1 MENKLKGY
9 SFVALSGIL
18 FGVII
23 FGGQIFANIGLSL
36 FELSTLPYIFSLVF
50 LFPFIIQKKFW
61 VDKRNFL
68 ILLILGVVEVFCTI
82 FQFAG
87 LVFGASVAVV
97 VLLLYAQPLWTTI
110 ISYFFLKE
118 KINKWHIISCVLVIF
133 GVIFLVNPAELFSSK
148 SVLGVLAA
156 LLGGIFLSLWV
167 VLGSLS
173 SKQKINAIS
182 IKFYVGVISLVLL
195 FLSFPVF
202 SIFYPA
208 SNITSFSLSWPLWV
222 WVALALFNLF
232 IITFGHV
239 LYFTGSKFIPTVSS
253 GILLLLE
260 PVVGVIL
267 SVVFLSQPLTIPI
280 VLGGFLILFGN
291 FIIITR
297 T

>member
-9 SFVALSGIL
+9 SFVAFAGI
-18 FGVII
+18 FFRVII
-23 FGGQIFANIGLSL
+23 FGGQIFTNIGLSL

-61 VDKRNFL
+61 VNKKDFSVL
-68 ILLILGVVEVFCTI
+68 IIFGLIEVFATI

-87 LVFGASVAVV
+87 LILGASVAVV

-118 KINKWHIISCVLVIF
+118 KINKWHIISCILVLF
-133 GVIFLVNPAELFSSK
+133 GVLFLVNPLDLFNSK
-148 SVLGVLAA
+148 SFFGIIAA

-167 VLGSLS
+167 VFGSIS
-173 SKQKINAIS
+173 SKRKINAIS

-195 FLSFPVF
+195 FLFFPIISLFF
-202 SIFYPA
+202 SAP
-208 SNITSFSLSWPLWV
+208 NITSFSLTWPLWV
-222 WVALALFNLF
+222 WVALAGYNLF
-232 IITFGHV
+232 AITLGHI
-239 LYFTGSKFIPTVSS
+239 LYFTGSNYIPTVSS

-260 PVVGVIL
+260 PVVGVLL
-267 SVVFLSQPLTIPI
+267 SVVFLSQPLTSSI
-280 VLGGFLILFGN
+280 LAGGVLILLGN

>member
-23 FGGQIFANIGLSL
+23 FGGQIFTNIGLSL

-61 VDKRNFL
+61 VDKKNFFIL
-68 ILLILGVVEVFCTI
+68 IILGIVEVFCTI

-97 VLLLYAQPLWTTI
+97 VLLLYAQPLWTTL
-110 ISYFFLKE
+110 ISHFFLKE
-118 KINKWHIISCVLVIF
+118 KINKWHIISCALVLF
-133 GVIFLVNPAELFSSK
+133 GVLFLINPLELFNSK
-148 SVLGVLAA
+148 NFLGIIAA

-167 VLGSLS
+167 VFGSLS
-173 SKQKINAIS
+173 SKKKINAIS

-195 FLSFPVF
+195 FLFFPLLSVF
-202 SIFYPA
+202 FSAP
-208 SNITSFSLSWPLWV
+208 NITNFSLSWPLWV
-222 WVALALFNLF
+222 WGSLIIYNLF
-232 IITFGHV
+232 AITLGHV
-239 LYFTGSKFIPTVSS
+239 LYFKGSEYIPTVSS

-260 PVVGVIL
+260 PVVGVFL
-267 SVVFLSQPLTIPI
+267 SIVFLSQPLTFSILI
-280 VLGGFLILFGN
+280 GGALILSGN
-291 FIIITR
+291 FIIITKA
-297 T
+297 